1 MRELAVHGM
10 PERYLH
16 TSLGYNSRLDAI
28 QAAVLNVKLPR
39 LEEWI
44 GKRTA
49 IAKRYRDA
57 LGDLNGLT
65 LPTADDGHS
74 WNQFVVRIG
83 SCPSGQPLCNAS
95 CNPSSTSARHGIPE
109 SCCRDWVKQ
118 TLQERGVSTII
129 YYPIPIHRQPAYAH
143 LGLKQG
149 SLPITEQLCS
159 QVLSLPIFPELTV
172 DQQQAVID
180 TVRQCFRPVQRF
192 GVLGEMAIHLLP
204 RKQGSIQEIN
214 SPLWSWAIKPKPLIC
229 G

>member
-1 MRELAVHGM
+1 MCIRDRRELAVHGM

-16 TSLGYNSRLDAI
+16 TSLGYNSRLDAV

-44 GKRTA
+44 GKRTS

-65 LPTADDGHS
+65 LPAADDGHS

-83 SCPSGQPLCNAS
+83 RCPSGQQLCNAS

-149 SLPITEQLCS
+149 SLPVTEQLCS
-159 QVLSLPIFPELTV
+159 QVLSLPIFPELSET
-172 DQQQAVID
+172 QQQAVI
-180 TVRQCFRPVQRF
+180 
-192 GVLGEMAIHLLP
+192 LSLIH
-204 RKQGSIQEIN
+204 I
-214 SPLWSWAIKPKPLIC
+214 
-229 G
+229 